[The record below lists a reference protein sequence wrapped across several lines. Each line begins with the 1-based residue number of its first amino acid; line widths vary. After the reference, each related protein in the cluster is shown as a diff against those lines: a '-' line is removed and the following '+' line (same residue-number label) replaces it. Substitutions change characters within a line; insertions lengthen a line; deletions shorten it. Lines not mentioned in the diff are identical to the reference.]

1 MAKNNDDG
9 RRWATIAIYRE
20 CERNRSGQTGHPV
33 VDGCQEF
40 LGYGDD
46 HRSEVAFY
54 CSKCGCNRNFHRME
68 EITIL
73 AEPATVK
80 MVRKLAAARPP
91 PRCRAPS
98 PPPRQVPIPEERF
111 LGNGEAEQEE
121 TSEPKRERT
130 KFTEPQKEAMRGYA
144 ERLGW
149 RLRGRNEHQ
158 LFRFCLEIGITL
170 PNFKRWMRNN
180 KRKYHAEAEESS
192 VSC

>member
-46 HRSEVAFY
+46 HQSEVAFY
-54 CSKCGCNRNFHRME
+54 CSKCGCNRNFHRKE

-80 MVRKLAAARPP
+80 MVRELAAARPP
-91 PRCRAPS
+91 PRCSAPS
-98 PPPRQVPIPEERF
+98 PPPRQVPISEERF
-111 LGNGEAEQEE
+111 LRNGEAEQEE

-149 RLRGRNEHQ
+149 RLRGHNEHQ

-170 PNFKRWMRNN
+170 PNFKRWIRNN
-180 KRKYHAEAEESS
+180 KRKYYAEADESS
-192 VSC
+192 ASC